1 MNRLAYD
8 PSCCMF
14 IGMNFRDIPIPLR
27 DYFEQTPD
35 VLSGKLR
42 LHGTRVSIEQILEL
56 LESGVALEEIVRS
69 FPSVTLSAVAAVER
83 LAAHCALAVVR

>member
-1 MNRLAYD
+1 
-8 PSCCMF
+8 MF
-14 IGMNFRDIPIPLR
+14 IVMNLRDIPTPLR

-35 VLSGKLR
+35 VLGGKLR
-42 LHGTRVSIEQILEL
+42 LRGTRVSIEQILEL
-56 LESGVALEEIVRS
+56 LESGVMPEEIVRS